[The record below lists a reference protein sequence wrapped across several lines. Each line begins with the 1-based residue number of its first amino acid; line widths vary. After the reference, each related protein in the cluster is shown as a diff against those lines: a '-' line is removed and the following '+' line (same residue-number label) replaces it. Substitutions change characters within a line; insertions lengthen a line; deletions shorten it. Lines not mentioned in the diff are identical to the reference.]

1 MSENLRPCPFCGD
14 LAKYDQ
20 IGGYP
25 FVHRIKCVNELCE
38 VKPESTSSVLQ
49 ICENNW
55 NIRPLED
62 CLKSRIDELRAENER
77 LREALKL
84 LASNLPSKD
93 SLPHSTRTKYHELHD
108 VVEKALAPQI
118 EEK

>member
-1 MSENLRPCPFCGD
+1 MSEEFRILMKNIDGKISCVIENM
-14 LAKYDQ
+14 Q
-20 IGGYP
+20 ILEET
-25 FVHRIKCVNELCE
+25 FKKNE
-38 VKPESTSSVLQ
+38 
-49 ICENNW
+49 
-55 NIRPLED
+55 
-62 CLKSRIDELRAENER
+62 ELRQEVER

-84 LASNLPSKD
+84 LASTLPSKD